1 MKMTAEEILEM
12 YNANR
17 SRETMQ
23 KIAELNDCTI
33 KDVGEF
39 LKNAASQPKRKPGR
53 PKKDKAQEP
62 DLTSIEEPKE
72 DKIEKEEIKSE
83 TQPVQKP
90 RHSYMIPEVVVEAT
104 REKIAEAKRKAK
116 YYEEK
121 ANEYNL
127 IAMECEDFL
136 EGGWCSGT
144 EDGLYRQVQ
153 A

>member
-12 YNANR
+12 FNANR

-33 KDVGEF
+33 KEVGEF

-53 PKKDKAQEP
+53 PKKDKAQEL
-62 DLTSIEEPKE
+62 DLTGIEEPKE
-72 DKIEKEEIKSE
+72 NETKEVLIKSGDI
-83 TQPVQKP
+83 PVKKP

-136 EGGWCSGT
+136 EGGWCNGT